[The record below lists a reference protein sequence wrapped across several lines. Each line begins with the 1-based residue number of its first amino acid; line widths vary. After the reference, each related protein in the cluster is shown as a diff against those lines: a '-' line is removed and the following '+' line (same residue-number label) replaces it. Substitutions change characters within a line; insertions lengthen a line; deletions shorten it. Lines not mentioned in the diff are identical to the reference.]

1 MRIYGGAA
9 VFAMLLTL
17 LLIWF
22 VSRAVVGPV
31 RRLTAAAREM
41 SQRQLP
47 ALVEQLRTGG
57 DVSTIKPTKVT
68 MIAAM
73 LIAWAGGYM
82 PLVGYIGVLAVISVV
97 SIVPLREAAGIPLA
111 QLEEEYAEADDDATF
126 ASVTVRGDQTA

>member
-1 MRIYGGAA
+1 MRIYGGVA

-47 ALVEQLRTGG
+47 ALVE
-57 DVSTIKPTKVT
+57 
-68 MIAAM
+68 
-73 LIAWAGGYM
+73 
-82 PLVGYIGVLAVISVV
+82 
-97 SIVPLREAAGIPLA
+97 
-111 QLEEEYAEADDDATF
+111 
-126 ASVTVRGDQTA
+126 